1 MSLSIDILPKYLAK
15 YLFNKE
21 VKHYVLDPLTCIVR
35 CAILSYKP
43 TGTKISIY
51 ENKIAFSEPN
61 FLQGTIRWGSGDKR
75 EDLHNIYNP
84 ILKSTQ
90 WYSRENEDIKNIF
103 LLAKKGLDK
112 LKNSYEENS
121 IISHSLELYINI
133 IDLFINSTGECMSE
147 FFKNKKEDTKVSN
160 KKDVKIENI
169 SEDDNQIYRELK
181 KLWNDNQINI
191 INNILIQVEKD
202 KNNSKEWLE
211 SLDIILSSKEKCVNE
226 IIIKNTTQLK

>member
-21 VKHYVLDPLTCIVR
+21 VKHYVLDPLTCIIR

-43 TGTKISIY
+43 IGTKISIY
-51 ENKIAFSEPN
+51 ENKIAFCDPN

-147 FFKNKKEDTKVSN
+147 FFKNKTEDTKVSN

-169 SEDDNQIYRELK
+169 SEEDNQIYRELK
-181 KLWNDNQINI
+181 NLWNDNQINI

-226 IIIKNTTQLK
+226 IIVKNTTQLK